1 MTPAARAG
9 NPNIVILE
17 AMVQALGDL
26 SDALVFVGGCS
37 TGLLVTS
44 VQAQPIRVTEDVDVV
59 VQVASAREYHAMES
73 ALRKRGFVHDLSEDA
88 PICRWRYGSLQLDLM
103 PAAPG
108 ILGFHNR
115 WYTYAVESAQ
125 MVTLPSG
132 ASIKL
137 ITAPAFVAT
146 KLEAFKGRG
155 AGDYLVSHDLEDI
168 ITIVD
173 GRVSL
178 LDEVRA
184 TPDDLRR
191 YLAAEFQVLV
201 GSQDFLDALPG
212 HLPGDAASQA
222 KLPRLIEKLKV
233 LGKIDQ
239 S

>member
-1 MTPAARAG
+1 MMPATRAG
-9 NPNIVILE
+9 NPNIITFE
-17 AMVQALGDL
+17 AMVQALGEL

-59 VQVASAREYHAMES
+59 VQAASAREYHAMES
-73 ALRKRGFVHDLSEDA
+73 GLRKRGFTHDPSEDA

-146 KLEAFKGRG
+146 KLEAFKGR
-155 AGDYLVSHDLEDI
+155 APA
-168 ITIVD
+168 TIWSVTIW
-173 GRVSL
+173 RTSSL
-178 LDEVRA
+178 SSTAAYRC
-184 TPDDLRR
+184 LRR
-191 YLAAEFQVLV
+191 FAPLLTICDGIWPRKSRRWSGARI
-201 GSQDFLDALPG
+201 FLMPCPVICRPMRRARQNCP
-212 HLPGDAASQA
+212 
-222 KLPRLIEKLKV
+222 V
-233 LGKIDQ
+233 
-239 S
+239 